1 MYFLHEAGAGHSNRL
16 ENTGRITPRKYSDF
30 FPDALIRRDR
40 GEGEFPL
47 LYRNNFS
54 IMKRNI
60 FVFALIL
67 SIITFNYAG
76 VYGDVAYQ
84 NADSLAQIRENREI
98 KISGKIDITDI
109 ATPATEVPK
118 FL

>member
-1 MYFLHEAGAGHSNRL
+1 
-16 ENTGRITPRKYSDF
+16 
-30 FPDALIRRDR
+30 
-40 GEGEFPL
+40 
-47 LYRNNFS
+47 
-54 IMKRNI
+54 MKKNI
-60 FVFALIL
+60 SVFALIL
-67 SIITFNYAG
+67 LIITSDHAV

>member
-1 MYFLHEAGAGHSNRL
+1 
-16 ENTGRITPRKYSDF
+16 
-30 FPDALIRRDR
+30 
-40 GEGEFPL
+40 
-47 LYRNNFS
+47 
-54 IMKRNI
+54 MKRNI

-67 SIITFNYAG
+67 SIITFNYAV

-118 FL
+118 FSHCRACPILSMIPYRNIYWIR